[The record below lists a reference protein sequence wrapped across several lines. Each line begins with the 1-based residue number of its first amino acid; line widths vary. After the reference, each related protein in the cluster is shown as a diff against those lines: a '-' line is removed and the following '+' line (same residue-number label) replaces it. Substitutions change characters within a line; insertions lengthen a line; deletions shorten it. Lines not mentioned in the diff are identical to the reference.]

1 MLSTKS
7 LAIVLGLVLVCASG
21 VRAAP
26 IFDGNVDAAN
36 YAVVEADDDLF
47 EPDFGPDG
55 AKTMWDITQVAF
67 DRDPAWFYIGVDVDE
82 TDGKFDVN
90 GQGDLPP
97 ATQLLTLLT
106 DGTTTKLFT
115 LILSDATQKLFLNGT
130 EQTTGWAVA
139 TDNDLELKLDNDLL
153 NSGFNYGD
161 FYFQCR
167 LDNSA
172 GMPDDT
178 MAEGI
183 VGVPEPAT
191 LALVAFGGLALLR
204 RRRR

>member
-36 YAVVEADDDLF
+36 YAVVEADDDLS
-47 EPDFGPDG
+47 EPIFGDS
-55 AKTMWDITQVAF
+55 MWDITQVAF
-67 DRDPAWFYIGVDVDE
+67 DRDPAWFYIGVDVDN

-90 GQGDLPP
+90 GQDLLPP
-97 ATQLLTLLT
+97 ATQLLVLLD
-106 DGTTTKLFT
+106 DGVISKLFT

-130 EQTTGWAVA
+130 EQTTGWAVV
-139 TDNDLELKLDNDLL
+139 TDNDVELMLDNDLL
-153 NSGFNYGD
+153 NSGFDYEE

-178 MAEGI
+178 MAESI

-204 RRRR
+204 RRR

>member
-21 VRAAP
+21 VRATP
-26 IFDGNVDAAN
+26 VFDGNVDAAN
-36 YAVVEADDDLF
+36 YAVVEADDDLS
-47 EPDFGPDG
+47 EPIFGDS
-55 AKTMWDITQVAF
+55 MWDITQVAF
-67 DRDPAWFYIGVDVDE
+67 DRDPAWFYIGVDVDN

-90 GQGDLPP
+90 GQDLLPP
-97 ATQLLTLLT
+97 ATQLLVLLD
-106 DGTTTKLFT
+106 DGVISKLFT

-130 EQTTGWAVA
+130 EQTTGWAVV
-139 TDNDLELKLDNDLL
+139 THNDVELMLDNDLL
-153 NSGFNYGD
+153 NSGFDYEE

-178 MAEGI
+178 MAESI

>member
-36 YAVVEADDDLF
+36 YAVVEADDDLS
-47 EPDFGPDG
+47 EPIFGDS
-55 AKTMWDITQVAF
+55 MWDITQVAF
-67 DRDPAWFYIGVDVDE
+67 DRDPAWFYIGVDVDN

-90 GQGDLPP
+90 GQDLLPP
-97 ATQLLTLLT
+97 ATQLLVLLD
-106 DGTTTKLFT
+106 DGVISKLFT

-130 EQTTGWAVA
+130 EQTTGWAVV
-139 TDNDLELKLDNDLL
+139 TDNDVELMLDNDLL
-153 NSGFNYGD
+153 NSGFDYEE

-178 MAEGI
+178 MAESI